1 MAMVEKAEQ
10 LTKMRN
16 SKSTKLSPAEEAAAT
31 KAESEGSA
39 EEPSGD
45 DEDKKA
51 GWVPCHSYR
60 LSEGQLGLTTASIND
75 SFDGVAVRLQS
86 PLELTTSEVGV
97 YDQRWLIAKSGGW
110 LQHTRRL
117 TVRRTVRPRPSAR
130 LIHAATINPASP
142 TENTLGGRSKSRRPI
157 IDLPGCRFGTW

>member
-1 MAMVEKAEQ
+1 MVEKAEQ
-10 LTKMRN
+10 LAKMRG
-16 SKSTKLSPAEEAAAT
+16 SRSTKLSPAEEAAAT
-31 KAESEGSA
+31 KAEAEGSA
-39 EEPSGD
+39 EEPSED

-86 PLELTTSEVGV
+86 PLELTTNEVGV

-117 TVRRTVRPRPSAR
+117 TVRRTVPSAQ
-130 LIHAATINPASP
+130 LIRAATISPASP

-157 IDLPGCRFGTW
+157 IDLPGCRFGMW